1 MVEEIKG
8 EKDTIMEEEGVEKEE
23 DKEEI
28 TIMIIKN
35 SEGLTNGFGTTYNII
50 IP

>member
-1 MVEEIKG
+1 MEE
-8 EKDTIMEEEGVEKEE
+8 EEEGVEKDIE
-23 DKEEI
+23 KEEI
-28 TIMIIKN
+28 TVMIVKN

>member
-1 MVEEIKG
+1 MEE
-8 EKDTIMEEEGVEKEE
+8 EEEGVKKDIE
-23 DKEEI
+23 KEEI
-28 TIMIIKN
+28 TVMIVKN